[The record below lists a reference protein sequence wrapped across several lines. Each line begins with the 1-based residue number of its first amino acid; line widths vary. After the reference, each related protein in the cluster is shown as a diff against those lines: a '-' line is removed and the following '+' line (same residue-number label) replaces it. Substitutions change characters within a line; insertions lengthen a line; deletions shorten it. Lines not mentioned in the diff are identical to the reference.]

1 MTKQIKTA
9 EPNVKLIELKTGG
22 TLGLLHRK
30 AAVDTYLMT
39 LSSYEQKQM
48 YTIMFGEAPMVD
60 LDGPDDG
67 VKLAKYLSG
76 RQTKRLGLA
85 LEHPTDDVPEMKQR
99 KAWFK
104 NDAGVHLDYVDE

>member
-1 MTKQIKTA
+1 MTEKLKKTA
-9 EPNVKLIELKTGG
+9 PSVKLIERSTGA

-39 LSSYEQKQM
+39 LNSYEEKQM

-104 NDAGVHLDYVDE
+104 NDDGVHLDYVDE